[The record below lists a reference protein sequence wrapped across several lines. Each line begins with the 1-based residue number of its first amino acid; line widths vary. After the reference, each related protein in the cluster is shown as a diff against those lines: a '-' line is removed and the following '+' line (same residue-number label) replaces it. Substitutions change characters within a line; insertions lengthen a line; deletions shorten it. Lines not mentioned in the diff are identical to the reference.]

1 MAQPDKILEQ
11 LQDLIQE
18 RIDQFNGNLPAVQ
31 QSAFNAILDLTS
43 ELEVGS
49 DRRIKPSIKN
59 VKLIA
64 KIKQEL
70 QKIIGKTDFEA
81 SLDDLVKTYDDI
93 TRLQNSYF
101 TSLIGK
107 FKVPKV
113 LDEIRNLSIEA
124 TKDAFSED
132 ALAVN
137 VIDPIRDILVK
148 NITQGGSRD
157 EFLEEVRA
165 YILGKEGEE
174 EGRLLK
180 YSKTYT
186 TTALNQYSRNY
197 GSTLSD
203 DLGFQWYQYIGTN
216 KDTTRPFCLK
226 LTEAKRN
233 GCMEYI
239 HKSQFEDLVKGIIC
253 GEQVPIYEKYNL
265 PQGMIEGTNASN
277 LRVNAGGWNC
287 NHDFAGVPDVLVPQK
302 YKDQL
307 ASGTLGGTPAQKQE
321 AVQVATEAKIEKL
334 VQQRDKIE
342 EQITKLEEQPV
353 QPVAEPVDLVGDYI
367 SRINANQSNPF
378 DASLGNKAAADG
390 LRKYLKK
397 INPLLY
403 AKHKAYLE
411 APELLYD
418 DVYARAL
425 DKRLVTSID
434 VTQQGVLAKENGY
447 KELPQ
452 LANEKQFEELLA
464 SGKFIEFRRGL
475 IDKDGITVKEM
486 LEAFKR
492 GEMFDGTGIFGN
504 GTYTDTGTIDPDNPN
519 VPFGVALSYADGIE
533 ENVLRGLIP
542 KDSKL
547 LDFDNYRTLSR
558 YYDDRVAFYQ
568 KNADPN
574 FLFPRSNLEA
584 LNIPAEI
591 LDRMDELAKANY
603 YRGIDEGA
611 FATALG
617 FDGIIIN
624 GLPDARGNKLYYLLL
639 FNRTK
644 TIIKD

>member
-11 LQDLIQE
+11 LQTLIQE

-49 DRRIKPSIKN
+49 DRRIKPSVKN

-70 QKIIGKTDFEA
+70 QKVIGNTDFEA

-93 TRLQNSYF
+93 SRLQNSYF

-113 LDEIRNLSIEA
+113 LGEIRNLSIQG
-124 TKDAFSED
+124 TLDAFSED

-148 NITQGGSRD
+148 NITNGGSRD

-226 LTEAKRN
+226 LTEAKKN

-239 HKSQFEDLVKGIIC
+239 HKSQFEDLVKGVIC

-265 PQGMIEGTNASN
+265 PQGMIEGTNESN

-302 YKDQL
+302 YKD
-307 ASGTLGGTPAQKQE
+307 
-321 AVQVATEAKIEKL
+321 
-334 VQQRDKIE
+334 
-342 EQITKLEEQPV
+342 
-353 QPVAEPVDLVGDYI
+353 
-367 SRINANQSNPF
+367 
-378 DASLGNKAAADG
+378 
-390 LRKYLKK
+390 
-397 INPLLY
+397 
-403 AKHKAYLE
+403 
-411 APELLYD
+411 
-418 DVYARAL
+418 
-425 DKRLVTSID
+425 
-434 VTQQGVLAKENGY
+434 
-447 KELPQ
+447 
-452 LANEKQFEELLA
+452 
-464 SGKFIEFRRGL
+464 KF
-475 IDKDGITVKEM
+475 
-486 LEAFKR
+486 
-492 GEMFDGTGIFGN
+492 
-504 GTYTDTGTIDPDNPN
+504 P
-519 VPFGVALSYADGIE
+519 
-533 ENVLRGLIP
+533 
-542 KDSKL
+542 SK
-547 LDFDNYRTLSR
+547 
-558 YYDDRVAFYQ
+558 
-568 KNADPN
+568 
-574 FLFPRSNLEA
+574 
-584 LNIPAEI
+584 
-591 LDRMDELAKANY
+591 
-603 YRGIDEGA
+603 
-611 FATALG
+611 
-617 FDGIIIN
+617 
-624 GLPDARGNKLYYLLL
+624 
-639 FNRTK
+639 
-644 TIIKD
+644 